1 MVQTDGGSQFT
12 STVCQGVEFQ
22 HTISSPYNSRSNGK
36 TESVVKIAK
45 RILKRNK
52 DPYMALLEWRNTPT
66 EGRDS
71 TPAQRLLA
79 RRTRAAVPVSLK
91 KLVPEAQ
98 TGMWESKIN
107 QQKNIQAQNFRGGLL
122 PALRIGQP
130 VLVQDVFTKKTQWSR
145 GRCVNRLSYIVET
158 EGRLLH
164 RNRQLLRPSENQP
177 ESPPA
182 EDHIPPEER
191 LDPNTEETNR
201 QDGEN
206 QSVGHAEPMPLTTSS
221 QERPPTREAV
231 QSTTRSGWTVQQP
244 QWFGSYV
251 KH

>member
-1 MVQTDGGSQFT
+1 
-12 STVCQGVEFQ
+12 
-22 HTISSPYNSRSNGK
+22 
-36 TESVVKIAK
+36 
-45 RILKRNK
+45 
-52 DPYMALLEWRNTPT
+52 MALLEWRNTPT

-79 RRTRAAVPVSLK
+79 RRTRAAVPISLR

-98 TGMWESKIN
+98 TGIWESKIN
-107 QQKNIQAQNFRGGLL
+107 QKKKIQAQNFKGRLL

-130 VLVQDVFTKKTQWSR
+130 VLVQDILANGAEAEVVGSVIH
-145 GRCVNRLSYIVET
+145 C
-158 EGRLLH
+158 
-164 RNRQLLRPSENQP
+164 RNRGQITSPKSSAAPTLR
-177 ESPPA
+177 ESA
-182 EDHIPPEER
+182 QCSGVTTCGRSHTYHQRRGSIR
-191 LDPNTEETNR
+191 ILKR

-231 QSTTRSGWTVQQP
+231 QSTTRSGRTVRQP